1 MARPKKDNLDYFP
14 FDVDFFEDKK
24 IRALKGKYGS
34 DGVMVYI
41 YTICQIYKD
50 GYYTD
55 LDEDFILCMSDDL
68 NITEDSTRQIL
79 KYLFSRSLLCEIK
92 DSTLAKSVT
101 IVTATSIQRRYQE
114 AKRGAKRDV
123 VVEAKY
129 WVLEKSETLSFI
141 KVHPNKNKSEINN
154 DKSEKNINKSTIYNT
169 KESKVKESKVNMS
182 SDSKTTL
189 KNLTQEQYSELVNM
203 SSSVIVDKYIDKII
217 DWQKTNHKTVKNP
230 FGLISKWIQ
239 EDRKKISKVHSNK
252 KTSYDLDEWE
262 KFAMSL
268 GTDSGA
274 GINNEV

>member
-1 MARPKKDNLDYFP
+1 MARPKKKGLDYFP
-14 FDVDFFEDKK
+14 LDVDIFEDDKLFDVQNEYGPLGEVIYMRLLCLVYKNGYYYKFDNIDKLAAMMIRSIGNRWARDKK
-24 IRALKGKYGS
+24 TVKE
-34 DGVMVYI
+34 V
-41 YTICQIYKD
+41 
-50 GYYTD
+50 
-55 LDEDFILCMSDDL
+55 ILYL
-68 NITEDSTRQIL
+68 AKIN
-79 KYLFSRSLLCEIK
+79 LFSEELMLRNVITSRSIQERYLLAVERRQSKIEEYNLLEKENFQEGSSNAPKNKVSVAETEI
-92 DSTLAKSVT
+92 
-101 IVTATSIQRRYQE
+101 IVT
-114 AKRGAKRDV
+114 
-123 VVEAKY
+123 
-129 WVLEKSETLSFI
+129 ETPVNVS
-141 KVHPNKNKSEINN
+141 NN
-154 DKSEKNINKSTIYNT
+154 AT

-252 KTSYDLDEWE
+252 NTSYDLDEWE
-262 KFAMSL
+262 KYAMSL